1 MTIPQYALG
10 EWAKNQVDRARAA
23 EQEQHEIERTNAG
36 SSFTIPVVEKELQ
49 E

>member
-10 EWAKNQVDRARAA
+10 EWAKNQVDRGRAD
-23 EQEQHEIERTNAG
+23 ERQQHEIERANAG
-36 SSFTIPVVEKELQ
+36 SAFTVPVVEQELQ